1 MPQRAIMRKATYEDK
16 FERKYWVNNNA
27 KRSWIKWQKQYN
39 NKRFR
44 IISKRDIKQQLCEG

>member
-1 MPQRAIMRKATYEDK
+1 MAQRGLIKRITWEDK
-16 FERKYWVNNNA
+16 FERKYWVDNNA

-44 IISKRDIKQQLCEG
+44 KLGKCDIRQQLSEV